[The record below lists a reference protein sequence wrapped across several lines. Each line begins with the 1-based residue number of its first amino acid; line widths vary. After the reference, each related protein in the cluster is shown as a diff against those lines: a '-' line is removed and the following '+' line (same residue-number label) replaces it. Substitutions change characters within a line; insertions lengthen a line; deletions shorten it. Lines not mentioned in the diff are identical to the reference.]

1 MDLVLDPVGPL
12 FDLEDFSLD
21 VADLLVQ
28 SVAHVGNS
36 LDFLLVLFKLIF
48 ILFDC
53 FLHNLKFSIHVFK
66 VLVLLL

>member
-48 ILFDC
+48 ILLDG

>member
-1 MDLVLDPVGPL
+1 MLDPVGPL

-48 ILFDC
+48 IFFYG

>member
-28 SVAHVGNS
+28 SVAHVGNL
-36 LDFLLVLFKLIF
+36 LDFPLVLFKLIF
-48 ILFDC
+48 ILLDG

-66 VLVLLL
+66 VPVLLL